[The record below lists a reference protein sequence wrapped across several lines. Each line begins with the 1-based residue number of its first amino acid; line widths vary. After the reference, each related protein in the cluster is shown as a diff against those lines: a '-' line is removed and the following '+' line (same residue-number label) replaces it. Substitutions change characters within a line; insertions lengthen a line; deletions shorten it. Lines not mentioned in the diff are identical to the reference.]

1 MFGCIFKALFS
12 PECRQQMIWSLLKEE
27 IICIRETIMNK
38 TDRNEKN
45 RISFLLLFENRED
58 LN

>member
-1 MFGCIFKALFS
+1 
-12 PECRQQMIWSLLKEE
+12 MIWSLLKEE

>member
-1 MFGCIFKALFS
+1 
-12 PECRQQMIWSLLKEE
+12 MIWSLLKEE
-27 IICIRETIMNK
+27 IIYIRETIMNK